1 MNTRKQLLIVGGTGR
16 NVGKTEFICRLIQ
29 RISLNVPVYAI
40 KVSAQFP
47 EEEIYHGN
55 HSADE
60 SEFHVFEETN
70 RTSDKDTSRMLRA
83 GAVKVFYLRSDDR
96 RIEVGFENLV
106 KHIPQK
112 AAVVCESNS
121 LGKFVKPAIS
131 IIVRPVIGPIKPRAI
146 PRLKSADLVV
156 VSDGANGFSEIQ
168 SIRFSSGV
176 GWQIKTKPGLIDGH
190 TKQ

>member
-1 MNTRKQLLIVGGTGR
+1 MMNTSRQLLIVGGTGR
-16 NVGKTEFICRLIQ
+16 NVGKTEFICRLIEK
-29 RISLNVPVYAI
+29 ISLQVPVFAI

-60 SEFHVFEETN
+60 SDFQVFEEMN

-83 GAVKVFYLRSDDR
+83 GAARVFYLRSDDR
-96 RIEVGFENLV
+96 RIEAGFDSLLQQ
-106 KHIPQK
+106 IPEK

-121 LGKFVKPAIS
+121 LGKFVTPAIS
-131 IIVRPVIGPIKPRAI
+131 IMVRPVGGPLKPRAI

-156 VSDGANGFSEIQ
+156 VSDGISGFAELQ
-168 SIRFSSGV
+168 SIVFSTDF
-176 GWQIKTKPGLIDGH
+176 GWRLHAGTDLS
-190 TKQ
+190 